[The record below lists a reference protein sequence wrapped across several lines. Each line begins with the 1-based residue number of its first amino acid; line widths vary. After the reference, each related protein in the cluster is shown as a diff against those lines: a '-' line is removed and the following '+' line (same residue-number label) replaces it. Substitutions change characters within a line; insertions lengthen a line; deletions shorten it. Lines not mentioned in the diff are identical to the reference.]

1 MRLLVFSLSAVAAM
15 NRTMLPG
22 SLVLPLA
29 DVFML
34 IAEAVV
40 CMVLTIAA
48 SK

>member
-1 MRLLVFSLSAVAAM
+1 MGLLVYSLSIIVAM

-22 SLVLPLA
+22 SLVLPLV

-40 CMVLTIAA
+40 CMVFFVAM